1 MNMRRVIIFD
11 WDGTIINSLDL
22 KIANASNLFHETFGI
37 DPTKVASAYRRHSG
51 IPRHELF
58 DAICDDNGLPPVT
71 SAQFQNLSNR
81 FTELNL
87 SVLSDPENKRIV
99 PKGTIKALHML
110 VEQNIPRYISS
121 SATTQEILQVAR
133 SHDLKVYFNE
143 ILGSSPGFSKGKEH
157 IRYVQ
162 AKQKVALRQIVF
174 VGDEPND
181 IHLGKSAGV
190 LTVALVGTHPKE
202 ELANARPDHII
213 HSLPELLTILN
224 SRYPSTDHNGDL

>member
-1 MNMRRVIIFD
+1 MNMGWVIIFD

-37 DPTKVASAYRRHSG
+37 APTEVAYAYRQHSG

-87 SVLSDPENKRIV
+87 AVLSDPQNKKIV
-99 PKGTIKALHML
+99 PKGTIQALQML

-121 SATTQEILQVAR
+121 SATTQEILQVAM
-133 SHDLKVYFNE
+133 SHDLKAYFNE

-162 AKQKVALRQIVF
+162 AKQKVALGQIVF

-181 IHLGKSAGV
+181 IQLGKSAGV
-190 LTVALVGTHPKE
+190 LTIALVGTHPKE
-202 ELANARPDHII
+202 ELAYARPDHII